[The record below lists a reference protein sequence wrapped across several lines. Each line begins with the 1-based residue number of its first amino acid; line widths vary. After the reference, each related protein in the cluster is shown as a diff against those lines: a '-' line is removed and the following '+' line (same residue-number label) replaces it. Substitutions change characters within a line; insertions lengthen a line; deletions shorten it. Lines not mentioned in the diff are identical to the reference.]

1 MSLQKPHRIEDKKY
15 LEYIRKRGCLI
26 SNEKADP
33 HHLTTRGAC
42 GSDYTAIPLSRKY
55 HTEIEQNGV
64 KKFEE
69 KYKINTW
76 KEAHRLLERFM
87 LQR

>member
-1 MSLQKPHRIEDKKY
+1 MDKKY
-15 LEYIRKRGCLI
+15 LEYIRKIPCLI
-26 SNEKADP
+26 SGKVADP
-33 HHLTTRGAC
+33 HHLTSRGAY
-42 GSDYTAIPLSRKY
+42 GSDYTALPLARRY
-55 HTEIEQNGV
+55 HTEIEQIGV

-69 KYKINTW
+69 KYNINVW